1 MKKARKHFKNIL
13 IRYLILILIAIP
25 NLWIF
30 YFVFTPLTIY
40 PVYVLLGLFFE
51 PFLSGVTITIADCFN
66 IEIIGACVSGAGYY
80 LLLILNLSTPKIKF
94 NKRMKMIFL
103 SFGCFLILNIARIFF
118 LSIAYINGYSW
129 FDFTHKLFWY
139 LGSSIFVV
147 GIWFAEVKLFKIKQI
162 PFYSDLKFLYGHSN
176 LKK

>member
-1 MKKARKHFKNIL
+1 
-13 IRYLILILIAIP
+13 
-25 NLWIF
+25 
-30 YFVFTPLTIY
+30 
-40 PVYVLLGLFFE
+40 
-51 PFLSGVTITIADCFN
+51 
-66 IEIIGACVSGAGYY
+66 
-80 LLLILNLSTPKIKF
+80 
-94 NKRMKMIFL
+94 MIFL

-118 LSIAYINGYSW
+118 LSIAYVNGYSW